1 MAEGLFSNVVV
12 GNPRGAHPPPP
23 EHTHLRHPDCRGQGR
38 SLADEGRSSPLAGQH
53 GWGCLLETTKIRW
66 CWPREAA
73 CFASTTW
80 AVAAGSGTQ
89 GLWAQLAA
97 VSRCQLGLPLLR
109 AGCMVFMVL
118 LVVVAGCVTTSVSQ
132 DPAGRIVST
141 PLHHRLA
148 GGMRNQVAKAQL
160 AAIMS
165 PLTTSLAAWSTTA
178 GREEVMDRFPRDV
191 VFLLDRSS
199 AKTSKWSTATSLVLV
214 LHQARHRL
222 HV

>member
-1 MAEGLFSNVVV
+1 LLGV
-12 GNPRGAHPPPP
+12 
-23 EHTHLRHPDCRGQGR
+23 
-38 SLADEGRSSPLAGQH
+38 SPV
-53 GWGCLLETTKIRW
+53 KI
-66 CWPREAA
+66 
-73 CFASTTW
+73 
-80 AVAAGSGTQ
+80 
-89 GLWAQLAA
+89 
-97 VSRCQLGLPLLR
+97 
-109 AGCMVFMVL
+109 L
-118 LVVVAGCVTTSVSQ
+118 LVVFCPHLCITA
-132 DPAGRIVST
+132 
-141 PLHHRLA
+141 LLA
-148 GGMRNQVAKAQL
+148 ECAIKWRKHNL